1 MPTKIQRIIGWTLTV
16 LVGLFLIGASGI
28 PKFLDTSNI
37 PDMANMMAKLQIPLG
52 LLKTLGVIEISVAV
66 LYLIPHT
73 AFLGAILTTGYL
85 GGALW
90 THLRVGDTWY
100 FPIIVGVL
108 MWVGLALRRPVIF
121 RLLLGQDSLEP
132 TVNDSSPG

>member
-1 MPTKIQRIIGWTLTV
+1 MPTKAQLITGWVLTA

-28 PKFLDTSNI
+28 PKFLDFPNK
-37 PDMANMMAKLQIPLG
+37 AEMMGKLQIPMD
-52 LLKTLGVIEISVAV
+52 LLTTIGIIELTFAV
-66 LYLIPHT
+66 LYLMPRT
-73 AFLGAILTTGYL
+73 AFLGAILMTGYL

-121 RLLLGQDSLEP
+121 RLALGQEP
-132 TVNDSSPG
+132 SAPPIDAAPR